1 VGNLAFAHLGSG
13 LADSARQTPDFGA
26 RFPIGKRGMPA
37 ALLILKRCVQLTR
50 IVCGFASGLLDRLL
64 CAIQK
69 IVSEIRHPD
78 AKCGASAKKVGFF
91 GVRFL
96 LSKISNP
103 KTGISDRFTIPQNRI
118 EIWGSGNRSRIVL
131 RTLELF
137 GYIPT
142 CELHAAGNLRFRQ
155 NLSRFPEI
163 WPADPS
169 ISTNFPRSTGRNS
182 HGGI

>member
-1 VGNLAFAHLGSG
+1 MRATHTHRLWVRIWFIGSAAMRDPKNSVGNPSP
-13 LADSARQTPDFGA
+13 RCEMW
-26 RFPIGKRGMPA
+26 RFREK
-37 ALLILKRCVQLTR
+37 
-50 IVCGFASGLLDRLL
+50 S
-64 CAIQK
+64 
-69 IVSEIRHPD
+69 
-78 AKCGASAKKVGFF
+78 GFF
-91 GVRFL
+91 WGQ
-96 LSKISNP
+96 ISALKNLQKSDP